1 MARRTVAPLS
11 RMRKASLSVLAEG
24 GRGTAVLPAI
34 QQAQVIT
41 TWASPEPDMM
51 QIFWLVHVV
60 SFNPRINVK
69 I

>member
-1 MARRTVAPLS
+1 MARSTVAPLS

-41 TWASPEPDMM
+41 TWASPVPETM
-51 QIFWLVHVV
+51 QIFWLVQVV
-60 SFNPRINVK
+60 SFKPSINVK